1 MKALQFRRN
10 LPRYAAARMAGS
22 LTPGRG
28 AAAGPLKLV
37 DLDEPQTPGP
47 DWGRVRPRLSGSCG
61 SDLATVDG
69 RSARYFEPLV
79 SFPFI
84 PGHEVVGD
92 LDDARR
98 QTLVDRLIKITAARG
113 KPRVTVD
120 GKTTKVILPTQR
132 FLQDVVDG
140 VDFGKV
146 GDVDEVERTLT
157 VTVSSDS
164 QEGTPED

>member
-1 MKALQFRRN
+1 MV
-10 LPRYAAARMAGS
+10 S
-22 LTPGRG
+22 GRTVTVV
-28 AAAGPLKLV
+28 LV
-37 DLDEPQTPGP
+37 GN
-47 DWGRVRPRLSGSCG
+47 
-61 SDLATVDG
+61 
-69 RSARYFEPLV
+69 
-79 SFPFI
+79 
-84 PGHEVVGD
+84 